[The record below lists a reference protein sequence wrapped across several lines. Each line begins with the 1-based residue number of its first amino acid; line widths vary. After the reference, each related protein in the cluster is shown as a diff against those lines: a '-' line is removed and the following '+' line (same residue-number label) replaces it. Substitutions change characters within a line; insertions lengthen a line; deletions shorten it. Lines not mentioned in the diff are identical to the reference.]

1 MKILTNKKSYQLK
14 AVIEKKDCLRSYY
27 LVSGQSMTTSGQ
39 IVSVENGIHVGE
51 KPKRVNRKSEST
63 EMNTQDEKQTM
74 EIEHNEL

>member
-1 MKILTNKKSYQLK
+1 
-14 AVIEKKDCLRSYY
+14 
-27 LVSGQSMTTSGQ
+27 MTTSGQ